1 MKQGS
6 LFILLAA
13 LLWGQP
19 VLFAQSAA
27 DSTITVPAAAEI
39 LQVLAGDSL
48 RGRGNG
54 SPDLLKA
61 AEYIGKRFLQ
71 NQLQPLY
78 GQAGY
83 FIPFRPFGGP
93 KNMVKDELIW
103 NQQKIPAGEFI
114 YLAKEPG
121 NYRTKQLTDFT
132 IVQLDAAFDEQVLNR
147 HNTDTTDLLIWSNQL
162 QPDGKNFAPAVMH
175 IPLGGIKRNILLVY
189 ASSSPA
195 MLQLEANSK
204 YYEALEYNV
213 VGMLPGKSKPDEVII
228 FSAHYDHEGALPG
241 KKKDNIMNGA
251 NDNASGITALLLLA
265 DYFAK
270 RKDNERTLLFCTFAG
285 EELGLIG
292 SLSFVS
298 YIDPEKIIAG
308 VNLEMIG
315 VPQYGTKKVF
325 ITGEKYSSLPQL
337 LQTELTLNGI
347 SVMREP
353 DEEKMLFQRSD
364 NFPFAEKGIPA
375 HTIMASDDDDDCYHQ
390 PCDEIQRI
398 DIPNMTALIKA
409 VAASTQKLVS
419 GEDTPTRVKGLK

>member
-1 MKQGS
+1 MKQCS
-6 LFILLAA
+6 IFIVLAA
-13 LLWGQP
+13 LLLGQP
-19 VLFAQSAA
+19 VVFAQSAA
-27 DSTITVPAAAEI
+27 DSTITATAASEI
-39 LQVLAGDSL
+39 MHILAGDSL

-61 AEYIGKRFLQ
+61 GEYIGKRFLQ

-78 GQAGY
+78 GQASY

-103 NQQKIPAGEFI
+103 NQRKIPAGQFS
-114 YLAKEPG
+114 YLSKEPG
-121 NYRTKQLTDFT
+121 NYQTKQLTDF
-132 IVQLDAAFDEQVLNR
+132 IVVQLDAAFDEQVLNR
-147 HNTDTTDLLIWSNQL
+147 YNTDTTDLLIWSNQL
-162 QPDGKNFAPAVMH
+162 QPDGKSFAPAVIHVPM
-175 IPLGGIKRNILLVY
+175 GGIKRNILLVY
-189 ASSSPA
+189 ASSSPT
-195 MLQLEANSK
+195 MLQLEGNSK

-213 VGMLPGKSKPDEVII
+213 VAMLPGKSKPEEVVV

-251 NDNASGITALLLLA
+251 NDNSSGTTALLLLA
-265 DYFAK
+265 DYYAK
-270 RKDNERTLLFCTFAG
+270 RKDNERTLLFCAFSG

-292 SLSFVS
+292 SLNFVS

-315 VPQYGTKKVF
+315 VPQYGAKKVF

-337 LQTELTLNGI
+337 LKSELELVGI
-347 SVMREP
+347 SVIKEP

-398 DIPNMTALIKA
+398 DIPNMTVLIKA
-409 VAASTQKLVS
+409 VAAATQKLVS